1 LDRSA
6 SSSATPEQLVGGLA
20 EVVES
25 WPHDSRPH
33 KKSCHF
39 GGKILVVMLKETD
52 RHADARFGESVK
64 VLVDLAGGVLIC
76 MLQKVRVFI
85 EPLKANLLDMRV

>member
-1 LDRSA
+1 
-6 SSSATPEQLVGGLA
+6 
-20 EVVES
+20 
-25 WPHDSRPH
+25 
-33 KKSCHF
+33 
-39 GGKILVVMLKETD
+39 MLKETD
-52 RHADARFGESVK
+52 RHADARFGERVK